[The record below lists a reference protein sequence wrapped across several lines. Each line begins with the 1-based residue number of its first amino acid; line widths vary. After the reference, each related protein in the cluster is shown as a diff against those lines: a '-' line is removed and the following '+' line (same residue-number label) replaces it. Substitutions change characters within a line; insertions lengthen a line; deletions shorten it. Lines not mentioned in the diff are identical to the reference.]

1 LLPSRPGDSLMG
13 MARRS
18 AIRASDEDRELV
30 AEQLRVATGEGRL
43 HTRELEDRLTAALT
57 AKTHG
62 QLAVLVSDLPTS
74 GRGSRA
80 MPIWARATLGVAG
93 AVGVIA
99 AAATAAM
106 LFTLIAFLSAVWMLF
121 ERTVLGKE
129 RRVVRGAD
137 QRARALSA
145 RRELRRSL
153 PRGERASL

>member
-1 LLPSRPGDSLMG
+1 
-13 MARRS
+13 MAER
-18 AIRASDEDRELV
+18 
-30 AEQLRVATGEGRL
+30 LRVATGEGRL
-43 HTRELEDRLTAALT
+43 VPRELEDRLTVALT

-62 QLAVLVSDLPTS
+62 QLDVLVSDLPAS
-74 GRGSRA
+74 GRSSRA

-93 AVGVIA
+93 AVGVVA

-121 ERTVLGKE
+121 ERTVLGRE
-129 RRVVRGAD
+129 RRVVRDAD

>member
-1 LLPSRPGDSLMG
+1 

-18 AIRASDEDRELV
+18 AIRASDEDREQV
-30 AEQLRVATGEGRL
+30 AERLRVATGEGRL
-43 HTRELEDRLTAALT
+43 VPRELEDRLTVALT

-62 QLAVLVSDLPTS
+62 QLDVLVSDLPAS
-74 GRGSRA
+74 GGSSRA

-93 AVGVIA
+93 AVGVVA

-121 ERTVLGKE
+121 ERTVLGRE
-129 RRVVRGAD
+129 RRVVRDAD